1 MSLLK
6 TYEEKIIPAI
16 EEIVVNKFDNGGTRQ
31 VSIIKQEDGTSS
43 GQNLPEKNEID
54 IR

>member
-16 EEIVVNKFDNGGTRQ
+16 EEKVVSKFDNGGTWQ
-31 VSIIKQEDGTSS
+31 VCIIKQEDGT
-43 GQNLPEKNEID
+43 GLHQDKTYQKNERD
-54 IR
+54 I